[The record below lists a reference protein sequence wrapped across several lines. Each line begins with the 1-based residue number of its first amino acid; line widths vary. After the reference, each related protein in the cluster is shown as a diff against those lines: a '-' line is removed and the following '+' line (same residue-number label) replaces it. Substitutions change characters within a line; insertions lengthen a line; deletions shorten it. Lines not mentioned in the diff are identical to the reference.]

1 MEIPTIEI
9 PPIDKIETI
18 SIPLPTADVPFYAPL
33 VVPPSDLREPEGVEA
48 EASEDVD
55 TGIRNVNIPIIDF
68 DVPLPENEILITAS
82 TTAVVSVAATLTA
95 TAAFKWVV
103 TAMKPILK
111 TAWKKISPSDQ
122 KSLLTKIKENVDDHD
137 EQMQILGAMVRLGV
151 VVWSG
156 FIITL
161 NYVELPMVRKPLG
174 ASSDITFVASIFTGA
189 LATFGLSTGNGNKKK
204 RRT

>member
-9 PPIDKIETI
+9 PPVNNIEII
-18 SIPLPTADVPFYAPL
+18 SIPLPTGKVPFYKPL
-33 VVPPSDLREPEGVEA
+33 VVPPSDLKQPEGVQPEA
-48 EASEDVD
+48 TEETD

-111 TAWKKISPSDQ
+111 TAWKKISPKSQ
-122 KSLLTKIKENVDDHD
+122 K
-137 EQMQILGAMVRLGV
+137 A
-151 VVWSG
+151 
-156 FIITL
+156 
-161 NYVELPMVRKPLG
+161 
-174 ASSDITFVASIFTGA
+174 
-189 LATFGLSTGNGNKKK
+189 
-204 RRT
+204 